1 MPFEIAI
8 FSHEGTYPN
17 ETDHVVELLDAG
29 LDRFHVRKPDASIS
43 ELKVYLSSI
52 PEKYRSRIYVHYHR
66 ELAKQFDCKLHLQFK
81 FASIQGEVQPCD
93 SVSVHSLTEFEQI
106 DGKIES
112 CTLSPIFES
121 ISKENYAA
129 NPELYRIP
137 KERSTRVI
145 ALGGI
150 DQNTIVNA
158 KELNFNGAAAL
169 GAIWHIGNS
178 PLENF
183 KSIQKAIQE
192 KAEVC

>member
-1 MPFEIAI
+1 MPFEVAV

-29 LDRFHVRKPDASIS
+29 LERFHVRKPDASIG

-66 ELAKQFDCKLHLQFK
+66 KLAEQFDCKLHLQFK
-81 FASIQGEVQPCD
+81 FAVIQGEVQPCD
-93 SVSVHSLTEFEQI
+93 SVSVHSLEEFEQI

-129 NPELYRIP
+129 NPELDRIP
-137 KERSTRVI
+137 RERSTRVL
-145 ALGGI
+145 ALGGV
-150 DQNTIVNA
+150 DVDTIIKA

-169 GAIWHIGNS
+169 GAIWHIGGKPIDNY
-178 PLENF
+178 
-183 KSIQKAIQE
+183 KSIMNALQTVE
-192 KAEVC
+192 EEC